1 MQTSLMTME
10 MGETDR
16 EELDIRAELLHF
28 KRTERWTQTDRKM
41 DIELYNSI

>member
-28 KRTERWTQTDRKM
+28 KRTENGLRALQFRLGT
-41 DIELYNSI
+41 IL